1 MIGSA
6 ARVPLGIKTVA
17 GVTRNTRVQ
26 GLRDMGVRMPGF
38 NHSLELVPM
47 NKGQHPIP
55 LFDPC
60 PLGQVT
66 SGLPATPW
74 SMR

>member
-26 GLRDMGVRMPGF
+26 GLQDMGVRMPGF
-38 NHSLELVPM
+38 NHSFQLSVFGAGTYE
-47 NKGQHPIP
+47 KRTASH
-55 LFDPC
+55 
-60 PLGQVT
+60 T
-66 SGLPATPW
+66 SV
-74 SMR
+74 

>member
-26 GLRDMGVRMPGF
+26 GLQDMGVRMPGF
-38 NHSLELVPM
+38 NHSFQLSVFGAGTYE
-47 NKGQHPIP
+47 
-55 LFDPC
+55 
-60 PLGQVT
+60 
-66 SGLPATPW
+66 
-74 SMR
+74 